1 MLAEIMDD
9 SFLSK
14 QNLAHVYRQVVLR
27 LTENGKTVDDSVFVP
42 AFCDIANKIY
52 PKIRSFPSVSQM
64 NSYVINYVVTRAG
77 AEAADSTIDGRHGEG
92 VKKNRE
98 DAKDPCDERGG
109 AHIASESKSYQT
121 KNSDNPQTFKRV
133 RRVVLSSVGENRI
146 DARNV
151 HSIKLTSAVIPNTE
165 YTVSKRNNRMYFKES
180 TTEDAWKM
188 IELDVG
194 DYETINSVIIA
205 LMAAMNKEGKG
216 RYNFVVDKQ
225 TGRITIICSF
235 SHIQPDAVED
245 TEPRL
250 PGGQNAQYKPDS
262 FQCCFGTSAMYPEQQ
277 NTLGSILG
285 FDIPQV
291 YNGVVVSPER
301 KDAFY
306 IQSPHP
312 ARLPAQDAVVV
323 QIDEIPD
330 MKVLV
335 PLHADKGKAFF
346 YCPKYAHR
354 IQVGHYEN
362 VQPHD
367 QFLPNIG
374 SLTLKILNTQSENFD
389 LRGAAPAVELEIESI
404 DFIHNR

>member
-1 MLAEIMDD
+1 MDD

-64 NSYVINYVVTRAG
+64 NSYVINYVVNRAG
-77 AEAADSTIDGRHGEG
+77 ADGERYNGAI
-92 VKKNRE
+92 KNRE
-98 DAKDPCDERGG
+98 DVKDPCDERGA

-121 KNSDNPQTFKRV
+121 KSTDNPLTFKRV
-133 RRVVLSSVGENRI
+133 RRVVLNSVGENRI

-151 HSIKLTSAVIPNTE
+151 YSIKLTSAIIPNTE

-180 TTEDAWKM
+180 TTEDVWKM
-188 IELDVG
+188 VELEVG
-194 DYETINSVIIA
+194 DYETINSVLVA

-225 TGRITIICSF
+225 TGRITIICNF
-235 SHIQPDAVED
+235 AHIQPDAVED

-250 PGGQNAQYKPDS
+250 PGGQNAQYKPDA
-262 FQCCFGTSAMYPEQQ
+262 FQCCFGTSTMYPDQQ

-291 YNGVVVSPER
+291 FNGVVVSPER

-306 IQSPHP
+306 VQSQHP

-330 MKVLV
+330 MKVLI

-362 VQPHD
+362 VQPHE

-374 SLTLKILNTQSENFD
+374 SLTLKILNTLSENFD